1 MERELIMEERTIIS
15 FDYAVKYLLRD
26 KADFGILSGFLT
38 ELMGRDI
45 VVVSIMESES
55 NKADPTEKTNRVDL
69 KARIDGGELAV
80 FEFQFHQTVDF
91 FGRVMYGVS
100 KAIIEQVSVGDD
112 IYRIR
117 KVYSINI
124 AYYDMSAERDYLF
137 HGKFDGCKGVHYA
150 NECIGFNAFDEPRD
164 IHPEYYLIKPKR
176 FDGQMRSLFD
186 EWVYV
191 LQTSTV
197 RDDFT
202 AAGIAEA
209 KVKLDLLR
217 MSPDERNRYETYLAN
232 RSSVNS
238 ALYTSELEGHAKGR
252 AEGLA
257 EGRVEGL
264 AEGMEKGLAEGEKRK
279 AITIAKNLKD
289 AGIDIDTIVKS
300 TGLSASE
307 IARI

>member
-1 MERELIMEERTIIS
+1 MEERTIIS
-15 FDYAVKYLLRD
+15 FDYAIKYLLRD

-38 ELMGRDI
+38 ELLGREI

-55 NKADPTEKTNRVDL
+55 NKADPKDKSNRVDL

-80 FEFQFHQTVDF
+80 FEFQFHQAVDF
-91 FGRVMYGVS
+91 FGRVLYGVS
-100 KAIIEQVSVGDD
+100 KAIIEQVSAGDD
-112 IYRIR
+112 IYGIK

-124 AYYDMSAERDYLF
+124 AYYDMGAERDYLF
-137 HGKFDGCKGVHYA
+137 HGKFDGCKGVHYN
-150 NECIGFNAFDEPRD
+150 NEIIGFNAFDESED
-164 IHPEYYLIKPKR
+164 IHPEYYLIMPKK
-176 FDGQMRSLFD
+176 FDGKMRSLFD

-217 MSPDERNRYETYLAN
+217 MSPDERKRYETYLAN

-238 ALYTSELEGHAKGR
+238 ALYTSELKGHAK
-252 AEGLA
+252 
-257 EGRVEGL
+257 GL
-264 AEGMEKGLAEGEKRK
+264 AEGMEKGKAEGLAEARME
-279 AITIAKNLKD
+279 IARNLKASGMD
-289 AGIDIDTIVKS
+289 AGEIAQITKLTV
-300 TGLSASE
+300 SE
-307 IARI
+307 IAGL

>member
-1 MERELIMEERTIIS
+1 MEERTIIS
-15 FDYAVKYLLRD
+15 FDYAIKYLLRD

-69 KARIDGGELAV
+69 KARIDGGELVV

-91 FGRVMYGVS
+91 FGRVLYGVS
-100 KAIIEQVSVGDD
+100 KAIIEQVASGD
-112 IYRIR
+112 IYGVR

-124 AYYDMSAERDYLF
+124 AYYDMGAERDYLF

-150 NECIGFNAFDEPRD
+150 NECIGFKAFDEPEND
-164 IHPEYYLIKPKR
+164 IHPEYYLIVPKR

-191 LQTSTV
+191 LQTSAV

-209 KVKLDLLR
+209 KIKLDLLR
-217 MSPDERNRYETYLAN
+217 MSPDERQRYETYLAN
-232 RSSVNS
+232 KSSVNS
-238 ALYTSELEGHAKGR
+238 ALYTSELKGHA
-252 AEGLA
+252 
-257 EGRVEGL
+257 EGL
-264 AEGMEKGLAEGEKRK
+264 AEGMEKGRAEEKTVIAK
-279 AITIAKNLKD
+279 AMKAESIDANTIAKITK
-289 AGIDIDTIVKS
+289 
-300 TGLSASE
+300 LSADE